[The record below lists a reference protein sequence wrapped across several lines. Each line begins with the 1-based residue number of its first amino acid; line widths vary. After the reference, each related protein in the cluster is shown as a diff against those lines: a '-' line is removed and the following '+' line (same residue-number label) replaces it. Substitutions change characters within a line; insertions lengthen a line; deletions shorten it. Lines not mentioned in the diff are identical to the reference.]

1 MKLKDLLSEKKG
13 AILKK
18 WFDKVLESY
27 PSEASSFLRNQK
39 KPFTNPVGYTI
50 SQALEKI
57 FEGLLQGTN
66 SEEISPSL
74 DNIIRIRAVQGLPP
88 SQDLAFMFHL
98 KNVIRGEIEAG
109 EPVAAEEL
117 LNLESRIDALALI
130 SFDIYMTCREKIYEL
145 KANEVKNMTF
155 RLLQRAKLVREVQ
168 EE

>member
-1 MKLKDLLSEKKG
+1 
-13 AILKK
+13 
-18 WFDKVLESY
+18 
-27 PSEASSFLRNQK
+27 
-39 KPFTNPVGYTI
+39 
-50 SQALEKI
+50 
-57 FEGLLQGTN
+57 
-66 SEEISPSL
+66 
-74 DNIIRIRAVQGLPP
+74 
-88 SQDLAFMFHL
+88 MFHL